1 MADLLQWL
9 GRYSPGVVAL
19 LALAAAA
26 LFVLKLAV
34 ERGIHA
40 GFEAQAKAA
49 ELSLTRR
56 SAFEERILTE
66 RYTHVTGFSARLER
80 LATQLNRIR
89 HGQPAPEGLYRG
101 DELVPLTEI
110 LEELSIHR
118 LVLGEAFFDALNRQ
132 ALLLLAMAGGDG
144 DAPPDASGASW
155 LAARDRVR
163 ALAEEQFRIQSIRF

>member
-1 MADLLQWL
+1 MTDLLEWL

-19 LALAAAA
+19 LAMAAAA
-26 LFVLKLAV
+26 LFVLKLGV
-34 ERGIHA
+34 ERGIQA

-66 RYTHVTGFSARLER
+66 RYSLVTGFAARLER

-89 HGQPAPEGLYRG
+89 DGQPAPEGFYRG
-101 DELVPLTEI
+101 NELVPLTD
-110 LEELSIHR
+110 LLAELSIHR

-132 ALLLLAMAGGDG
+132 ALLVPEMVSA
-144 DAPPDASGASW
+144 APGSQLDRVGASW
-155 LAARDRVR
+155 LAARDQVR
-163 ALAEEQFRIQSIRF
+163 ALAEEQFRIGSIRF

>member
-1 MADLLQWL
+1 MAELLEWL

-26 LFVLKLAV
+26 LFVLKLSV
-34 ERGIHA
+34 ERGIQA

-66 RYTHVTGFSARLER
+66 RYTLVTGFAARLER

-89 HGQPAPEGLYRG
+89 HGQQAPDGFYRG
-101 DELVPLTEI
+101 SELVPLTEI

-118 LVLGEAFFDALNRQ
+118 LVLGEAFYDVLNRQ
-132 ALLLLAMAGGDG
+132 ALLLLAVANGDSG
-144 DAPPDASGASW
+144 SPAAQLGASW
-155 LAARDRVR
+155 LAARDQVR
-163 ALAEEQFRIQSIRF
+163 ALAEEQFRIESIRF